1 MIFFCVNLSFNFD
14 KFFHVKLTQFFLVS
28 RLNSPIIRQIQVVLE
43 IHHKFREKEFVYTP
57 MILKIWKQR
66 RTRNLMLSPM

>member
-1 MIFFCVNLSFNFD
+1 MY
-14 KFFHVKLTQFFLVS
+14 VKLSYLILISFLREIDTIFLAH